1 MSKLFFYQNVFKMC
15 YNKCILKLKNL
26 GVSIENHRKAQQVDV
41 EHLQKK
47 NLENHANQTNIVTAL
62 QIDVERNLENHA
74 NQTNIVTALQ
84 VDVERNLKNHVN
96 HQTNIVTALQVD
108 VERKHLQQERLLKH
122 IRIFHQR
129 VG

>member
-1 MSKLFFYQNVFKMC
+1 MC
-15 YNKCILKLKNL
+15 YNNKCILILKNL
-26 GVSIENHRKAQQVDV
+26 GVSIENHAKALQVDV

-47 NLENHANQTNIVTAL
+47 NLENHANQMNIVTAL
-62 QIDVERNLENHA
+62 QVDVERNLENHA
-74 NQTNIVTALQ
+74 NQTNIVTGLQ
-84 VDVERNLKNHVN
+84 VDVEKNLKNHAN
-96 HQTNIVTALQVD
+96 QQTNIVTGLQVD